1 MTEMEPETPRS
12 EGLSGRALAIGRV
25 AGLRV
30 MVSVCHVLD
39 LPPREAFLLDVHPA
53 PTLDG
58 RFDETPYLDALE
70 PIVRAGGS
78 APALHSVQ
86 CGWKRYSWAEGVAD
100 VDIVLALVGRSPS
113 HRLDRA
119 TTDEVAAAFRKILE
133 HAAAPAS
140 PYSMELARDDALSMA
155 RRRVGYVYPGVRA
168 EDLAVTD
175 EEHHVASGSW
185 SLGLATPDLVRFQV
199 TLGPFDGVPTT
210 THVRRTSPSEVVD
223 SVGSEG

>member
-1 MTEMEPETPRS
+1 MTEMERETPRS
-12 EGLSGRALAIGRV
+12 GASSRPALSLGHV

-30 MVSVCHVLD
+30 MVSVGHVLD
-39 LPPREAFLLDVHPA
+39 LPPRDAFLLDVRPA

-58 RFDETPYLDALE
+58 HFDEAPYLEALE
-70 PIVRAGGS
+70 PIMHAGGT
-78 APALHSVQ
+78 APEQHSVQ
-86 CGWKRYSWAEGVAD
+86 LSWKRYSWAGDAAD
-100 VDIVLALVGRSPS
+100 VDIVLALAGQSPS

-119 TTDEVAAAFRKILE
+119 TTDEIYAAFRKILA

-140 PYSMELARDDALSMA
+140 PDRMELARDDALSTA
-155 RRRVGYVYPGVRA
+155 RRRVAYVYPGVRA

-175 EEHHVASGSW
+175 EEHHAASGSW

-199 TLGPFDGVPTT
+199 TLGAVDGVPTT
-210 THVRRTSPSEVVD
+210 THVRRTSPREVVD